1 MDATASISNGENGNE
16 VPSSATRIELPAERA
31 AFFFI
36 RAKRLYQ
43 LGGRY
48 SAVLERIVTTTLKV
62 LLSLLAS
69 LSANICLWFVK
80 SVSLFCD
87 HNLIR
92 ISILKLKNISRLSH
106 TIECLRESIL
116 VKYWRSS

>member
-62 LLSLLAS
+62 LLFLLAS
-69 LSANICLWFVK
+69 PISNIYLD
-80 SVSLFCD
+80 VSNLF
-87 HNLIR
+87 R
-92 ISILKLKNISRLSH
+92 SIA
-106 TIECLRESIL
+106 TIT
-116 VKYWRSS
+116 

>member
-1 MDATASISNGENGNE
+1 MDATASISNGENGIE

-62 LLSLLAS
+62 PLFPRAS
-69 LSANICLWFVK
+69 S
-80 SVSLFCD
+80 
-87 HNLIR
+87 
-92 ISILKLKNISRLSH
+92 ISIMSLDASNLFRPFAI
-106 TIECLRESIL
+106 TT
-116 VKYWRSS
+116 